1 MFWTDIPSHSKDCPK
16 LVQEW
21 LSSSDL
27 VNFDIASYA
36 AFLKTLGCEDFK
48 DTTSFSML
56 QLSVDRSGSAGWRE
70 VSRNAVLKKAAHF
83 WADRSWNSR
92 MTLVVPDQG
101 LDLQTC
107 HIFSLSA
114 FLQGI
119 CSHLVE

>member
-27 VNFDIASYA
+27 VNFDIASFA

-56 QLSVDRSGSAGWRE
+56 QLSVDPSGLHDAFMLTARSI
-70 VSRNAVLKKAAHF
+70 H
-83 WADRSWNSR
+83 
-92 MTLVVPDQG
+92 
-101 LDLQTC
+101 C
-107 HIFSLSA
+107 
-114 FLQGI
+114 
-119 CSHLVE
+119 VE